1 MNPRLARRAHSKSA
15 LSRSVSAPEVPKNRG
30 ASARPFHE
38 LQPAPARRHVPD
50 AWDTLLV
57 AGIFVSIWALVV
69 SAFATGL
76 FEPVFEAAA
85 QGRWSAVILRPSV
98 LWFAMGVLLLTLR
111 TALWVS
117 YRERA
122 PATRDDAPS
131 LTVVIP
137 AFNEGA
143 MVERTIDSCAAAS
156 YPRDRLEI
164 IVVDD
169 GSRDDTWMHIK
180 RAARRHPGL
189 VTPIRFP
196 ENRGKRAALAAG
208 FERGRGRIFV
218 TIDSDSVIEPQT
230 LLAMAGPFREARIGA
245 VAGKVVVLNREA
257 GWIPKMLQVRFT
269 LSFDFL
275 RTAQSTYGS
284 VYCCPGALAAYRASL
299 VKTIL
304 PRWLNQRFLGVTCT
318 TGEDRALTNDILALG
333 YDTIYQRTAVVHTVV
348 PENYQKLC
356 RMYLRWDRSYI
367 REELRLFRILWKRPF
382 YARCMTIFE
391 QTFTN
396 LRFPIAWTA
405 MALLVVLS
413 IEDPYTIV
421 RILVSIGSAATLY
434 ALYYLRSERSWNFVY
449 GIVYAYFSFFAL
461 FWIFPYALL
470 TVRARAWLTR

>member
-1 MNPRLARRAHSKSA
+1 MNLRLARRARSKCAFSLP
-15 LSRSVSAPEVPKNRG
+15 LSEPEGPRNGAAAARS
-30 ASARPFHE
+30 FHE
-38 LQPAPARRHVPD
+38 VQPAPARRHVSD
-50 AWDTLLV
+50 SWDTLLV
-57 AGIFVSIWALVV
+57 VGIFVSIWAIVV
-69 SAFATGL
+69 GAFASGL
-76 FEPVFEAAA
+76 FEPLFEAAA
-85 QGRWSAVILRPSV
+85 QGRWSAVMLRPSV

-111 TALWVS
+111 TALWVG

-122 PATRDDAPS
+122 PATYDDAPL

-143 MVERTIDSCAAAS
+143 MVERTIDSCVAAS
-156 YPRDRLEI
+156 YPRGRLEI

-169 GSRDDTWMHIK
+169 GSRDDTWMHIE

-208 FERGRGRIFV
+208 FERGRGSVFV

-245 VAGKVVVLNREA
+245 VAGKVVVLNRHR

-284 VYCCPGALAAYRASL
+284 VYCCPGTLAAYRASL
-299 VKTIL
+299 VKKIL
-304 PRWLNQRFLGVTCT
+304 PRWLNQRFLGGVCT

-333 YDTIYQRTAVVHTVV
+333 YDTIYQRAAVVHTVV
-348 PENYQKLC
+348 PQNYRKLC

-367 REELRLFRILWKRPF
+367 REELRLFRILWKRPL

-396 LRFPIAWTA
+396 LRFPIAWGA
-405 MALLVVLS
+405 MALLVMLS

-421 RILVSIGSAATLY
+421 RVLVSIGAAATLY
-434 ALYYLRSERSWNFVY
+434 ALYYLRSERSWDFVY

-461 FWIFPYALL
+461 FWIFPCALL
-470 TVRARAWLTR
+470 TVRARGWLTR

>member
-1 MNPRLARRAHSKSA
+1 MNDVRPFGPRSTSEFSLA
-15 LSRSVSAPEVPKNRG
+15 VPVPEASSNTA
-30 ASARPFHE
+30 ASAYYHQGA
-38 LQPAPARRHVPD
+38 QPAPSKSQVRDV
-50 AWDTLLV
+50 WDTLLII
-57 AGIFVSIWALVV
+57 GIFVSIWAIVIG
-69 SAFATGL
+69 AFASGA
-76 FEPVFEAAA
+76 FEPLFEAAA
-85 QGRWSAVILRPSV
+85 QAQWSAVILRPSV

-111 TALWVS
+111 TALWIG

-122 PATRDDAPS
+122 PATHADAPL

-143 MVERTIDSCAAAS
+143 MVERTIDSCAAAT
-156 YPRDRLEI
+156 YPHERLEI

-169 GSRDDTWMHIK
+169 GSRDDTWMHIE

-208 FERGRGRIFV
+208 FERGRGEVFV
-218 TIDSDSVIEPQT
+218 TIDSDSIIEPQT
-230 LLAMAGPFREARIGA
+230 LLAMTGPFREARIGA
-245 VAGKVVVLNREA
+245 VAGKVVVLNRQR

-275 RTAQSTYGS
+275 RAAQSTYGS

-299 VKTIL
+299 VKKIL
-304 PRWLNQRFLGVTCT
+304 PRWLNQRFLGVNCT
-318 TGEDRALTNDILALG
+318 IGEDRALTNDILALG
-333 YDTIYQRTAVVHTVV
+333 YDTIYQRAAVVHTVV
-348 PENYQKLC
+348 PENYRKLC

-367 REELRLFRILWKRPF
+367 REELRLLRILWKRPF

-405 MALLVVLS
+405 MALLVMLS

-421 RILVSIGSAATLY
+421 RVLVSIGTAATLY

-449 GIVYAYFSFFAL
+449 GIAYAYFSFFAL
-461 FWIFPYALL
+461 FWIFPYALA
-470 TVRARAWLTR
+470 TARARSWLTR